1 MNKKSCK
8 ITAFLILWFM
18 SDKEIGANSDWTD
31 ASMFKK
37 NKTKQNNSLFSFTR
51 YCHMYEHLILALVLL
66 QGHKQTVQNL
76 QCFMFYS
83 N

>member
-18 SDKEIGANSDWTD
+18 SDKAIGANSDWTD

-37 NKTKQNNSLFSFTR
+37 PKQNNSLFSFTR
-51 YCHMYEHLILALVLL
+51 YCHP
-66 QGHKQTVQNL
+66 GSGPSTGK
-76 QCFMFYS
+76 
-83 N
+83 

>member
-1 MNKKSCK
+1 MHKKSCK

-31 ASMFKK
+31 ASMFKR
-37 NKTKQNNSLFSFTR
+37 TKQNNSLFSFTR
-51 YCHMYEHLILALVLL
+51 YCHHILALVLL
-66 QGHKQTVQNL
+66 QGNKQTVQNL

>member
-37 NKTKQNNSLFSFTR
+37 TKQNNSLFSFTR
-51 YCHMYEHLILALVLL
+51 YCHP
-66 QGHKQTVQNL
+66 GSGPSNKQTLQNL
-76 QCFMFYS
+76 QCFMFYF

>member
-37 NKTKQNNSLFSFTR
+37 TKQNNSLFSFTR
-51 YCHMYEHLILALVLL
+51 YCHHILALVLL
-66 QGHKQTVQNL
+66 RGNKQTVQNL